1 METAAQAESLY
12 FRSQYTNVGW
22 SCGGFTKSVQAWPR
36 WSWAKCNRH
45 IWRGYVPHATA
56 DTLFAPPT
64 SVTSHRVWRA
74 NADFGDAMAWNNE
87 LIKHISLRKTS
98 QCNFT
103 EYVLRILVIY
113 SIQRLDFGR
122 IRRNTAIE
130 TILEKQCDYVRAR
143 ITCNILVMRQNVGI
157 RHKGHSNYPLSCVDL
172 RDIDH
177 LQLRPFTY
185 HWSSYVPYQ
194 NSSRW

>member
-1 METAAQAESLY
+1 MQRRRNHSV

-22 SCGGFTKSVQAWPR
+22 SCGVFTESVQAWPR

-45 IWRGYVPHATA
+45 IWRGCVPHATA

-74 NADFGDAMAWNNE
+74 DADFGDAMAWNNE
-87 LIKHISLRKTS
+87 LVKHISLRKTS
-98 QCNFT
+98 QCNST
-103 EYVLRILVIY
+103 EDVLRIIEIY
-113 SIQRLDFGR
+113 SVQRLDFGR

-130 TILEKQCDYVRAR
+130 TILEKQCYCVRAR
-143 ITCNILVMRQNVGI
+143 ITCKILVMLQDVGI
-157 RHKGHSNYPLSCVDL
+157 RHKGCSNYPLSYVGL

-177 LQLRPFTY
+177 LQFRPFTY
-185 HWSSYVPYQ
+185 HWPS
-194 NSSRW
+194 